1 MANRDEREEAEEE
14 IQSKKKCSW
23 LYSGVFLQAFALN
36 FFAEWGDTSQIT
48 TILLAGNYPLL
59 SGKGFDYPHQVLIG
73 SSIGN
78 FLCSLLAIVGG
89 SKLKD
94 CMKTNVISLIGGAVF
109 LLFALHTTLFEIPNA

>member
-1 MANRDEREEAEEE
+1 MSRGNQVMANRDEREEAEEE

-59 SGKGFDYPHQVLIG
+59 SGKGFDYP
-73 SSIGN
+73 SIKY
-78 FLCSLLAIVGG
+78 LLAARSVT
-89 SKLKD
+89 SY
-94 CMKTNVISLIGGAVF
+94 A
-109 LLFALHTTLFEIPNA
+109 LF